1 MSTATPSAE
10 HSQGA
15 DRDRLATARRW
26 VIKVGS
32 ALLTNDGRGLD
43 PEVMQRLARQI
54 AALRDRGCDVVLVSS
69 GAIAA
74 GLVRLN
80 LSARPHEVHLSQAAA
95 AVGQSA
101 LVRAYEECLEPL
113 GITTAQIL
121 LSHADVR
128 ARDRYLNA
136 RSTLN
141 TLLQMGVLP
150 IVNEN
155 DTVVTDE
162 IRLGDN
168 DTLAALVANL
178 VDAEALLILTDQ
190 DGLLD
195 KDPRHGEDATLIA
208 SADVHDPTLDGIA
221 GGSSG
226 ALGRGGMATKLRAA
240 RLAARS
246 GTGTV
251 IANGR
256 VADVI
261 THVTTGGAMG
271 TFLQTQRRPQSARK
285 QWLASLLHAQG
296 QLVLDEG
303 AVRGVVEQGRS
314 LLPIG
319 LTAVNGVFQRG
330 DLVSCVDATG
340 RERARGLVNYASD
353 EAALLVRKG
362 SAEIESVLG
371 YRGDEEMIHRDNL
384 IGV

>member
-1 MSTATPSAE
+1 M
-10 HSQGA
+10 HA
-15 DRDRLATARRW
+15 DRRGLVAARRW
-26 VIKVGS
+26 VVKVGS

-43 PEVMQRLARQI
+43 LSVVRALADQLVT
-54 AALRDRGCDVVLVSS
+54 LRAKGCEVVLVSS

-74 GLVRLN
+74 GLVRLK
-80 LSARPHEVHLSQAAA
+80 LAERPHEVHLSQAAA

-101 LVRAYEECLEPL
+101 LVRAYEEHLSPH
-113 GITTAQIL
+113 GVTSAQIL
-121 LSHADVR
+121 LSHADIR

-136 RSTLN
+136 RSTLS
-141 TLLQMGVLP
+141 TLLGMGVLP

-168 DTLAALVANL
+168 DTLGALVANL
-178 VDAEALLILTDQ
+178 VDAEVLLILTDQ
-190 DGLLD
+190 EGLMD
-195 KDPRHGEDATLIA
+195 NDPRQVASAQVIP
-208 SADVHDPTLDGIA
+208 SADVHDISLDAMA
-221 GGSSG
+221 GPGG
-226 ALGRGGMATKLRAA
+226 ALGRGGMATKLSAA

-256 VADVI
+256 VPDIINRVAA
-261 THVTTGGAMG
+261 GESLG

-296 QLVLDEG
+296 QLILDDG

-319 LTAVNGVFQRG
+319 ITAVTGRFERG
-330 DLVSCVDATG
+330 DLVSCVDSQG
-340 RERARGLVNYASD
+340 RERARGLVNYGSSEAEALAGKAS
-353 EAALLVRKG
+353 AQ
-362 SAEIESVLG
+362 IEPILG
-371 YRGDEEMIHRDNL
+371 YRGEDEMIHRDNL
-384 IGV
+384 VAG

>member
-1 MSTATPSAE
+1 LNVPE
-10 HSQGA
+10 IQD
-15 DRDRLATARRW
+15 DRSRLVSARRW
-26 VIKVGS
+26 VVKVGS

-43 PEVMQRLARQI
+43 AAVVRILADQLV
-54 AALRDRGCDVVLVSS
+54 ALRAKGCDVVLVSS

-80 LSARPHEVHLSQAAA
+80 LAERPHEVHLSQAAA

-101 LVRAYEECLEPL
+101 LVRAYEEHLSPH
-113 GITTAQIL
+113 GVTSAQIL
-121 LSHADVR
+121 LSHADIR

-136 RSTLN
+136 RSTLS
-141 TLLQMGVLP
+141 TLLSMGVLP

-168 DTLAALVANL
+168 DTLGALVANL
-178 VDAEALLILTDQ
+178 VDAEVLLILTDQ
-190 DGLLD
+190 DGLMD
-195 KDPRHGEDATLIA
+195 NDPRQVSSARVIPA
-208 SADVHDPTLDGIA
+208 ADVHDATLDAMA
-221 GGSSG
+221 GPGG
-226 ALGRGGMATKLRAA
+226 ALGRGGMATKLSAA

-256 VADVI
+256 VPDIVNRVAA
-261 THVTTGGAMG
+261 GESLG

-296 QLVLDEG
+296 QLVLDDG
-303 AVRGVVEQGRS
+303 AVMGVVEQGRS

-319 LTAVNGVFQRG
+319 ITAVRGQFERG
-330 DLVSCVDATG
+330 DLVSCIDSEG
-340 RERARGLVNYASD
+340 RERARGLVNYASG
-353 EAALLVRKG
+353 EAQALVGKA
-362 SAEIESVLG
+362 SAQIEPTLG
-371 YRGDEEMIHRDNL
+371 YRGEEEMIHRDNL
-384 IGV
+384 VAG

>member
-1 MSTATPSAE
+1 M
-10 HSQGA
+10 HA
-15 DRDRLATARRW
+15 DRHGLVAARRW
-26 VIKVGS
+26 VVKVGS

-43 PEVMQRLARQI
+43 VSVVRALADQLVT
-54 AALRDRGCDVVLVSS
+54 LRAKGCEVVLVSS

-74 GLVRLN
+74 GLVRLK
-80 LSARPHEVHLSQAAA
+80 LAERPHEVHLSQAAA

-101 LVRAYEECLEPL
+101 LVRAYEEHLSPH
-113 GITTAQIL
+113 GVTSAQIL
-121 LSHADVR
+121 LSHADIR

-136 RSTLN
+136 RSTLS
-141 TLLQMGVLP
+141 TLLGMGVLP

-168 DTLAALVANL
+168 DTLGALVANL
-178 VDAEALLILTDQ
+178 VDAEVLLILTDQ
-190 DGLLD
+190 EGLMD
-195 KDPRHGEDATLIA
+195 NDPRQVASAQVIP
-208 SADVHDPTLDGIA
+208 SADVHDISLDAMA
-221 GGSSG
+221 GPGG
-226 ALGRGGMATKLRAA
+226 ALGRGGMATKLSAA

-256 VADVI
+256 VADIINRVAA
-261 THVTTGGAMG
+261 GESLG

-296 QLVLDEG
+296 QLILDDG

-319 LTAVNGVFQRG
+319 ITAVTGRFERG
-330 DLVSCVDATG
+330 DLVSCVDGQG
-340 RERARGLVNYASD
+340 RERARGLVNYGSSEAEALAGKAS
-353 EAALLVRKG
+353 AQ
-362 SAEIESVLG
+362 IEPILG
-371 YRGDEEMIHRDNL
+371 YRGEDEMIHRDNL
-384 IGV
+384 VAG

>member
-1 MSTATPSAE
+1 MNDVTHNAARQSLT
-10 HSQGA
+10 GV
-15 DRDRLATARRW
+15 RRW

-32 ALLTNDGRGLD
+32 ALLTNDGLGLD
-43 PEVMQRLARQI
+43 PQVMTTLTRQLASLH
-54 AALRDRGCDVVLVSS
+54 ALGHEVVLVSS

-80 LSARPHEVHLSQAAA
+80 LAERPREVHLSQAAA

-101 LVRAYEECLEPL
+101 LVRAYEDCLGPH
-113 GITTAQIL
+113 GVITAQIL

-141 TLLQMGVLP
+141 TLLGMGVLP
-150 IVNEN
+150 IINEN

-190 DGLLD
+190 DGLMD
-195 KDPRHGEDATLIA
+195 RDPRQDQDAKLIA
-208 SADVHDPTLDGIA
+208 SADVHDPDLDAIA
-221 GGSSG
+221 GEGS
-226 ALGRGGMATKLRAA
+226 ALGRGGMATKLSAA

-246 GTGTV
+246 GTSTI

-256 VADVI
+256 LPEVI
-261 THVTTGGAMG
+261 SKVVGGESVG
-271 TFLQTQRRPQSARK
+271 TFLHTNRQPLSARK

-303 AVRGVVEQGRS
+303 AATVVSDHGRS

-319 LTAVNGVFQRG
+319 ITAVTGSFQRG

-340 RERARGLVNYASD
+340 KERARGLVNYASD
-353 EAALLVRKG
+353 EAAALIGK
-362 SAEIESVLG
+362 SSTDIEAILG
-371 YRGDEEMIHRDNL
+371 YRGEEEMIHRDNL
-384 IGV
+384 VGG

>member
-1 MSTATPSAE
+1 M
-10 HSQGA
+10 HA
-15 DRDRLATARRW
+15 DRRGLVAARRW
-26 VIKVGS
+26 VVKVGS

-43 PEVMQRLARQI
+43 VSVVRALADQLVT
-54 AALRDRGCDVVLVSS
+54 LRAKGCEVVLVSS

-74 GLVRLN
+74 GLVRLK
-80 LSARPHEVHLSQAAA
+80 LAERPHEVHLSQAAA

-101 LVRAYEECLEPL
+101 LVRAYEEHLSPH
-113 GITTAQIL
+113 GVTSAQIL
-121 LSHADVR
+121 LSHADIR

-136 RSTLN
+136 RSTLS
-141 TLLQMGVLP
+141 TLLGMGVLP

-168 DTLAALVANL
+168 DTLGALVANL
-178 VDAEALLILTDQ
+178 VDAEVLLILTDQ
-190 DGLLD
+190 EGLMD
-195 KDPRHGEDATLIA
+195 NDPRQVASAQVIP
-208 SADVHDPTLDGIA
+208 SADVHDISLDAMA
-221 GGSSG
+221 GPGG
-226 ALGRGGMATKLRAA
+226 ALGRGGMATKLSAA

-256 VADVI
+256 VPDIINRVAA
-261 THVTTGGAMG
+261 GESLG

-296 QLVLDEG
+296 QLILDEG

-319 LTAVNGVFQRG
+319 ITAVTGRFERG
-330 DLVSCVDATG
+330 DLVSCVDSQG
-340 RERARGLVNYASD
+340 RERARGLVNYGSSEAEALAGKAS
-353 EAALLVRKG
+353 AQ
-362 SAEIESVLG
+362 IEPILG
-371 YRGDEEMIHRDNL
+371 YRGEDEMIHRDNL
-384 IGV
+384 VAG

>member
-1 MSTATPSAE
+1 LNPSDAL
-10 HSQGA
+10 A
-15 DRDRLATARRW
+15 DRQRLTTARRW
-26 VIKVGS
+26 VVKVGS

-43 PEVMQRLARQI
+43 ASVVRSLADQLV
-54 AALRDRGCDVVLVSS
+54 ALRDAGCDVVLVSS

-80 LSARPHEVHLSQAAA
+80 LAERPHEVHLSQAAA

-101 LVRAYEECLEPL
+101 LVRAYEEHLSPH
-113 GITTAQIL
+113 GVTSAQIL
-121 LSHADVR
+121 LSHADIR

-136 RSTLN
+136 RSTLS
-141 TLLQMGVLP
+141 TLLGMGVLP

-168 DTLAALVANL
+168 DTLGALVANL
-178 VDAEALLILTDQ
+178 VDADVLLILTDQ
-190 DGLLD
+190 EGLMD
-195 KDPRHGEDATLIA
+195 RDPRQGAGAQVIA
-208 SADVHDPTLDGIA
+208 SADVHDAGLDDVA
-221 GGSSG
+221 KPGGG
-226 ALGRGGMATKLRAA
+226 ALGRGGMATKLSAA

-251 IANGR
+251 IASGR
-256 VADVI
+256 VPNIINRVAA
-261 THVTTGGAMG
+261 GESLG

-296 QLVLDEG
+296 QLTLDEG

-319 LTAVNGVFQRG
+319 ITDVSGQFERG
-330 DLVSCVDATG
+330 DLVSCVDTEG
-340 RERARGLVNYASD
+340 RERVRGLVNYSSGEARALVGKAS
-353 EAALLVRKG
+353 AQ
-362 SAEIESVLG
+362 IEPTLG
-371 YRGDEEMIHRDNL
+371 YRGEEEMIHRDNL
-384 IGV
+384 VAG